1 MRMQS
6 GQDVHQF
13 SPCEINL
20 HPLSHIQL
28 RLVHRGLY
36 YWRKSLHYLI
46 PPIWIDVKVES
57 FLKWWRNYSVL
68 TNASEKRGGY
78 NVLKLFPSIEWS
90 LVGQTLSTACGSS
103 SIQTYQNVSPF
114 TQSVLTFNTKNCL
127 SVRTY
132 VLGLAFKKFPVLG
145 RKLLLLSNKLDSDLF
160 VILLSSVT
168 RFGDFFELWA
178 TF

>member
-1 MRMQS
+1 M
-6 GQDVHQF
+6 HQKK
-13 SPCEINL
+13 
-20 HPLSHIQL
+20 
-28 RLVHRGLY
+28 G
-36 YWRKSLHYLI
+36 
-46 PPIWIDVKVES
+46 
-57 FLKWWRNYSVL
+57 
-68 TNASEKRGGY
+68 GGY

-132 VLGLAFKKFPVLG
+132 VLGLAFNKFPVLG